1 MFNKTSLIIIVAF
14 ILGSCASV
22 PMESLKGSND
32 AKQFALPSNGM
43 SGLYIYRSSFLGKVY
58 KKDIWVDDKCIGE
71 SANDVF
77 FYVEVPGNREHRIST
92 ESVFSPNNLIIKTE
106 AGKNYFVEQYI
117 KLGVSI
123 KPAELELVNNKKG
136 MSAVSILSLAK
147 KGTCSK

>member
-77 FYVEVPGNREHRIST
+77 FYVEVPGNSEHKIST
-92 ESVFSPNNLIIKTE
+92 ESEFSPNNLIIKTE
-106 AGKNYFVEQYI
+106 AGKNYFVKQYI
-117 KLGVSI
+117 KLGFL
-123 KPAELELVNNKKG
+123 AEGAKLELVNNKKG